1 MGVVEKFLEN
11 YAARDWDGLAE
22 CFSEQGFERV
32 GPYVDV
38 ISSADEYLDFLRR
51 VVPILREGYALVPNR
66 IVYVDDHLALAELTE
81 RLPIDGTLTDI
92 PEAIVFGLDGRGK
105 INHMRLYLQQPG
117 GTPPVGGKD
126 AVGRQDP

>member
-1 MGVVEKFLEN
+1 MGVVEKFLED

-51 VVPILREGYALVPNR
+51 VVPILQEGYALVPNR

-81 RLPIDGTLTDI
+81 RLPIDGTVTDI

>member
-1 MGVVEKFLEN
+1 MVEKLLDN

-38 ISSADEYLDFLRR
+38 ISSAEEYLAFLRR
-51 VVPILREGYALVPNR
+51 VVPILQEGYALVPNR

-92 PEAIVFGLDGRGK
+92 PEAIVFGLDGSRS
-105 INHMRLYLQQPG
+105 
-117 GTPPVGGKD
+117 
-126 AVGRQDP
+126 